1 MADNIFKK
9 PFMRFKVIPR
19 LAYWL
24 TLINMKTCR
33 FKFHNEENYK
43 LYLDRENNGENI
55 IFGS

>member
-24 TLINMKTCR
+24 TLINLKTCR
-33 FKFHNEENYK
+33 FKYHNKENYQ
-43 LYLDRENNGENI
+43 LYLDRENRGK
-55 IFGS
+55 